1 MRWLLHGFFFFVFC
15 LFGVV
20 NHYFFRS
27 AALDYG
33 IANQAMYLISH
44 GEAPFITMLLG
55 EHQTYHYLGLH
66 VSFWIPIF
74 SPLYFIF
81 GSYTLLLVQNAA
93 LIFAGIGIVNLAR
106 KFSYTKTEQ
115 LLIATHYYVFFGIY
129 AALAVEYHDNVIGA
143 SFLPWLILFFLEDE
157 LLLAAM
163 CALAMLIS
171 KENMAIWVIAI
182 GPGLWLLHKP
192 LKFKKTLFPIGLIV
206 FATIWFLGCAYYVMP
221 YYNPAGKFEQVNRF
235 SHLGKSVGDVFFNVV
250 AHPINAVE
258 LFYQSHVQPD
268 ADEIIKQEFLWA
280 ILLSGAWAL
289 VLNPAFLLMSLPLLM
304 QKLWNKETAFW
315 GVNYHYQIEFAALIS
330 IALLFVLKPMK
341 GKWRVPVL
349 VLFVLL
355 SALTSYSL
363 MQQRHAYL
371 NPSKENIFDKAHY
384 QSNLNVSKIQKRLA
398 SLPEEAR
405 ITAQTNLLPHVSNR
419 KHAFHFPYVLE
430 SNLLIMTRKEIAYY
444 PLNAESGKAFIDSLI
459 WKARWRVD
467 TSNSELLLLY
477 RPN

>member
-1 MRWLLHGFFFFVFC
+1 MPWLHAFFFAVFT

-66 VSFWIPIF
+66 VSLWIPIF
-74 SPLYFIF
+74 SPLYFVF

-93 LIFAGIGIVNLAR
+93 LIFAGIGIVNLAQ
-106 KFSYTKTEQ
+106 KFSYSATEQ

-143 SFLPWLILFFLEDE
+143 AFLPWLILFFLEDE

-171 KENMAIWVIAI
+171 KENMAIWVVTIA
-182 GPGLWLLHKP
+182 PGLWLLHKP
-192 LKFKKTLFPIGLIV
+192 LKFKKILFPMGLMV
-206 FATIWFLGCAYYVMP
+206 FAIIWFLSCAYYIMP
-221 YYNPAGKFEQVNRF
+221 YYNPVGKFEQVNRF
-235 SHLGKSVGDVFFNVV
+235 SHLGKNVKEVFLTVIT
-250 AHPINAVE
+250 HPINAFE
-258 LFYQSHVQPD
+258 LFYKSHIQPD

-280 ILLSGAWAL
+280 ILLAGAWAFL
-289 VLNPAFLLMSLPLLM
+289 LNPAFLIMSLPLLM

-330 IALLFVLKPMK
+330 MALLFVLKPVK
-341 GKWRVPVL
+341 IKWRVPTL
-349 VLFVLL
+349 VLLIFL

-384 QSNLNVSKIQKRLA
+384 QSTLNVSKIKQRLA
-398 SLPEEAR
+398 SLPTEAR
-405 ITAQTNLLPHVSNR
+405 ITAQTNLLPHLSNR
-419 KHAFHFPYVLE
+419 THAFHFPYVLE
-430 SNLLIMTRKEIAYY
+430 SNLLIMTKKETDYY
-444 PLNAESGKAFIDSLI
+444 PLNEEDGKAFIDSLI
-459 WKARWRVD
+459 WKARWRAD
-467 TSNSELLLLY
+467 TSNIELLLLY